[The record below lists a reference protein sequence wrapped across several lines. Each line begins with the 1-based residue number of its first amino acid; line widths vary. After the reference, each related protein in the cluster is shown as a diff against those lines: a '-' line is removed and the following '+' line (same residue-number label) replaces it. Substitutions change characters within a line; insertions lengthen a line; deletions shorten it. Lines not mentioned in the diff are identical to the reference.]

1 MGMIGKL
8 LRGIWRGLDGL
19 RRVLQLVFMLALMAL
34 VFGAM
39 RKSLPALPHDGALV
53 VHPSGR
59 IVEELA
65 GNPVQRAFDEASG
78 QADPETLLWDLTEGI
93 RAATTDSRVKLL
105 LLELDDLQSASEPV
119 LEEIARELKAFR
131 ASGKRIIAH
140 GNSFTQA
147 QYYLAAQA
155 DDIWLDPQGMVLLDG
170 YGRYGTY
177 LKGAIDKLSIDVH
190 VFRVGRYKSAVEPYT
205 RSDMSADDREEAR
218 AYLGGLW
225 QGYLTAVAAAR
236 GIEPA
241 ALKDYADKFV
251 PAVEA
256 VQGDTAKLALERKL
270 VTELV
275 DDATAERKLV
285 ELVGEEN
292 EGDGFKAIAF
302 HDYLTVQKAERTLH
316 KAPKSNDR
324 IDVIIASG
332 EILDGEQDP
341 GAVGGVT
348 AARMLREARRDDDV
362 KAVVL
367 RIDSPGGSVFA
378 SEQILREV
386 VELQQAGKP
395 VVASMGGV
403 AASGGYYI
411 AAKAD
416 KIIASATTITGSIG
430 IFAVFPTA
438 DRALGKL
445 GITVDGVGTTPLSG
459 AMRLDRPL
467 DAAVGRFVQTSIEH
481 GYRQFLNHVAAGRDK
496 SVEEIHE
503 VAQGRVWIGNDALA
517 NGLVDSLGGYDDA
530 VKAAAELAMLKEG
543 DYRVQRVAPEMD
555 WTQRLAMRLK
565 MSVARLAGQVLGSQ
579 NTSVMALLGHFS
591 PLQKGL
597 LRLQQMSRPGEAYA
611 YCFCTPE

>member
-34 VFGAM
+34 VIGAM

-93 RAATTDSRVKLL
+93 HAAASDSRVKLL

-155 DDIWLDPQGMVLLDG
+155 NDIWLDPQGMVLIDG

-256 VQGDTAKLALERKL
+256 VHGDTGKLALERKL

-316 KAPKSNDR
+316 KAPKGNDR

-367 RIDSPGGSVFA
+367 HIDSPGGSVFA

-438 DRALGKL
+438 DRALSKL

-467 DAAVGRFVQTSIEH
+467 DPVVGRFVQTSIEH
-481 GYRQFLNHVAAGRDK
+481 GYGQFLTHVATGRDK

-503 VAQGRVWIGNDALA
+503 VAQGRVWIGSDALGK
-517 NGLVDSLGGYDDA
+517 GLVDGLGGYDDA

-597 LRLQQMSRPGEAYA
+597 LRLQQLSRPGEAYA

>member
-19 RRVLQLVFMLALMAL
+19 RRVLQLVFMLALLAL
-34 VFGAM
+34 VIGAM
-39 RKSLPALPHDGALV
+39 RKSLPHLPHDGALV

-78 QADPETLLWDLTEGI
+78 QREPETLLWDLTEGI
-93 RAATTDSRVKLL
+93 HAAVTDSRVKLI
-105 LLELDDLQSASEPV
+105 LLELDDLQGASEPM
-119 LEEIARELKAFR
+119 LEEVARELKAFR

-140 GNSFTQA
+140 GNNYTQA

-170 YGRYGTY
+170 YGRYGNY
-177 LKGAIDKLSIDVH
+177 LKGAIDKLGIDVH

-225 QGYLTAVAAAR
+225 QGYLSAVAAAR
-236 GIEPA
+236 GMDVA

-251 PAVEA
+251 PAVESM
-256 VQGDTAKLALERKL
+256 QGDTAKLALQRKL

-285 ELVGEEN
+285 ELVGEETP
-292 EGDGFKAIAF
+292 GDGFKAIAF
-302 HDYLTVQKAERTLH
+302 HEYLAVQKAERSLR
-316 KAPKSNDR
+316 KAPKGDER

-348 AARMLREARRDDDV
+348 TARMLRDARHDDDV

-445 GITVDGVGTTPLSG
+445 GITTDGVGTTPLSG
-459 AMRLDRPL
+459 AMRMDRPL
-467 DAAVGRFVQTSIEH
+467 DPVAGRFVQTSIEH
-481 GYRQFLNHVAAGRDK
+481 GYGQFLAHVATGRDK
-496 SVEEIHE
+496 SIEEIHE
-503 VAQGRVWIGNDALA
+503 VAQGRVWIGSDALGK
-517 NGLVDSLGGYDDA
+517 GLVDNLGGYDDA
-530 VKAAAELAMLKEG
+530 VKAAAELASLKEG
-543 DYRVQRVAPEMD
+543 DYRVQRVEPEMD
-555 WTQRLAMRLK
+555 WAQRLALRLK
-565 MSVARLAGQVLGSQ
+565 MSVARAAGQVLGSQ
-579 NTSVMALLGHFS
+579 KSSIIALLGHFT

>member
-19 RRVLQLVFMLALMAL
+19 RRVLQLVFMLALVAL
-34 VFGAM
+34 VIGAM

-93 RAATTDSRVKLL
+93 HAAASDSRVKLL

-119 LEEIARELKAFR
+119 LEEVARELKAFR
-131 ASGKRIIAH
+131 AAGKRIIAH

-177 LKGAIDKLSIDVH
+177 LKGAIDKLNIDVH

-225 QGYLTAVAAAR
+225 QGYLSAVGAAR

-241 ALKDYADKFV
+241 VLKQYADQFV

-256 VQGDTAKLALERKL
+256 AQGDTAQLALKSKL

-275 DDATAERKLV
+275 DDAAAERKLV
-285 ELVGEEN
+285 DLVGEEN

-316 KAPKSNDR
+316 KSPKGNDR

-386 VELQQAGKP
+386 SELQQAGKP

-467 DAAVGRFVQTSIEH
+467 DPVVGRFVQTSIEH
-481 GYRQFLNHVAAGRDK
+481 GYRQFLGHVAAGRDK
-496 SVEEIHE
+496 SVEQIHA

-530 VKAAAELAMLKEG
+530 VKAAAQLAMLKDG

-579 NTSVMALLGHFS
+579 NTSLMALLGHFS